1 MTEEGADVDRQV
13 EEADQFQRTRLLLG
27 DDGMERLR
35 AACVMVVG
43 LGAVGGYAVE
53 ALARAGIGRFRIVD
67 FDVVQESNIN
77 RQLLATHETVGQAK
91 ADLAEARIHA
101 INPTALVEKRRALV
115 NAGTVASLFEGEW
128 REPPDYVV
136 DAIDTLGSKVA
147 LIAETLRRRVPLIS
161 SMGAGLR
168 FDPSL
173 IRVGR
178 LTDVTNCPL
187 SAQLRKRLRRVGV
200 NTDDVRCA
208 YSPEPIRDA
217 LRRGDERF
225 KRFDPAPA
233 PPPDSVG
240 KDYPQGRPRNTLG
253 TLSTIVGIFGLLVA
267 HEVILDI
274 SGARQR

>member
-1 MTEEGADVDRQV
+1 
-13 EEADQFQRTRLLLG
+13 
-27 DDGMERLR
+27 
-35 AACVMVVG
+35 
-43 LGAVGGYAVE
+43 
-53 ALARAGIGRFRIVD
+53 
-67 FDVVQESNIN
+67 
-77 RQLLATHETVGQAK
+77 
-91 ADLAEARIHA
+91 
-101 INPTALVEKRRALV
+101 
-115 NAGTVASLFEGEW
+115 
-128 REPPDYVV
+128 
-136 DAIDTLGSKVA
+136 
-147 LIAETLRRRVPLIS
+147 
-161 SMGAGLR
+161 MGAGLR

-240 KDYPQGRPRNTLG
+240 KDYPQGRPRNTCPDIMQGCRLNNAASRG
-253 TLSTIVGIFGLLVA
+253 VHNLSFNRKA
-267 HEVILDI
+267 PSDI
-274 SGARQR
+274 HPRISA